1 MAKIFPEITDE
12 LRAWIT
18 RQKIFFVA
26 TAPLSA
32 QGHVN
37 CSPKGADT
45 FRVLDART
53 VIYLDLTGS
62 GAETIAHLRENKRIV
77 VMFCAFE
84 GEPRV
89 LRFHGRGECVRKK
102 DAEFPSLARHFRD
115 NLAVRSIIKINV
127 ERVSTSC
134 GYAVPLYDFRQ
145 QRETL
150 ETWAK
155 RKGPLGLDIFRRDH
169 NTVSIDG
176 LPGL

>member
-1 MAKIFPEITDE
+1 VF
-12 LRAWIT
+12 
-18 RQKIFFVA
+18 
-26 TAPLSA
+26 
-32 QGHVN
+32 
-37 CSPKGADT
+37 GADT

-53 VIYLDLTGS
+53 VIYLDLNGS

-84 GEPRV
+84 GEPRI
-89 LRFHGRGECVRKK
+89 LRLHGRGERVRKM
-102 DAEFPSLARHFRD
+102 DAEFPLLLRHF
-115 NLAVRSIIKINV
+115 NGSLAVRSIVKINV

-145 QRETL
+145 DRDTL
-150 ETWAK
+150 EQWAK
-155 RKGPLGLDIFRRDH
+155 RKGPLGLDLFRREH